1 MTCIENVHSRAT
13 STFHLGLGLK
23 HGHVT
28 AVLAASCD
36 AWPVLS
42 RQSSTRV
49 PFCCKGHSWA
59 GPTLSTR
66 TMVSR
71 HCLFWHSRDAC
82 PTLMTASSADMP
94 PLVDNP
100 YPSMTFTFTTNM
112 TPITYSTDQNSFEL
126 TPEATAPGTF
136 LYEPPPLVD
145 EPTTKAP
152 HSKKKDESYIPRP
165 PNAFILFRSSFI
177 KAQHIPEKIEG
188 NHSALSKI
196 IGAPAYFSR
205 YVAIYRLNLL
215 RKILEDSASRRK
227 TGVGDEGFS
236 STQRA

>member
-1 MTCIENVHSRAT
+1 M
-13 STFHLGLGLK
+13 
-23 HGHVT
+23 
-28 AVLAASCD
+28 
-36 AWPVLS
+36 
-42 RQSSTRV
+42 
-49 PFCCKGHSWA
+49 
-59 GPTLSTR
+59 
-66 TMVSR
+66 SR

-196 IGAPAYFSR
+196 IGSLIYILFVIFRMLLNNVQGSTGNPS
-205 YVAIYRLNLL
+205 VAKKGRSGKPRRL
-215 RKILEDSASRRK
+215 
-227 TGVGDEGFS
+227 
-236 STQRA
+236 